1 MKFSVFQMAGI
12 GTEFLEPRD
21 LGLLETAP
29 CHIAEV
35 TFEAAGIAEK
45 TGSIFYVPD
54 NSEHLLER
62 IDRMSKHGM
71 SARFTAI
78 VEQLHLQGISYVRFD
93 RDGRDVEGIEPCD
106 HSSKRRSAEH

>member
-1 MKFSVFQMAGI
+1 MKFSVFQIADI

-21 LGLLETAP
+21 LDLLETAP

-54 NSEHLLER
+54 DSECLLER
-62 IDRMSKHGM
+62 VDRMSKHGM
-71 SARFTAI
+71 SERFTGI
-78 VEQLHLQGISYVRFD
+78 FKQLHLQGIAYVRFD
-93 RDGRDVEGIEPCD
+93 RDGKDVEGIEPCD
-106 HSSKRRSAEH
+106 HS